1 MPSRDVAFLR
11 HQRARWL
18 RPDAHRWVRADAAR
32 FLKRDTDLGNAF
44 PALGQ
49 KYNASQPRVPAGN
62 SDGGQWTGGNSNG
75 ASQPQP
81 MGNID
86 FGDLPNFGDLFAL
99 FQIAPSDVDFGDL
112 IQLAGD
118 PPAGDGPGMGHNQGP
133 PLEPPEIPEMRPSTS
148 DARMD
153 IVWKVTGLE

>member
-32 FLKRDTDLGNAF
+32 FLERDTDLGNAF

-62 SDGGQWTGGNSNG
+62 SDGGQSGLQTDSGYQDHHIVNQHTGNRVL
-75 ASQPQP
+75 
-81 MGNID
+81 
-86 FGDLPNFGDLFAL
+86 FGDAAIDSLG
-99 FQIAPSDVDFGDL
+99 
-112 IQLAGD
+112 
-118 PPAGDGPGMGHNQGP
+118 NQARIP
-133 PLEPPEIPEMRPSTS
+133 VLKHIEISRWYATGNPDYGGLSPRTYLRDKSWDEQMQVGLDIMRKNG
-148 DARMD
+148 
-153 IVWKVTGLE
+153 VLK